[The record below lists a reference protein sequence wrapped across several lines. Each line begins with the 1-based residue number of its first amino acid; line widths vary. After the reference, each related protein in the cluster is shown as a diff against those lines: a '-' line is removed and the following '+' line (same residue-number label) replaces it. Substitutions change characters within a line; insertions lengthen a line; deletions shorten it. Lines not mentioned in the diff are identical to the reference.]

1 VEVPSEFKVSADPL
15 FIEKVHDVV
24 GLYMNPPEQVPA
36 DLGVHVVADN
46 YASHTTPA
54 VEKWLDAHPR
64 FPCTSPPTSSS
75 WQLIERWFAELT
87 AKMLR
92 RGAHRSVQALE
103 KDIRDCYELQARDTR
118 SLLPEQQPCREL
130 ELAGHI
136 GRRRAAG
143 HPGH

>member
-1 VEVPSEFKVSADPL
+1 MEVPSEFKVSADPL

-92 RGAHRSVQALE
+92 RGA
-103 KDIRDCYELQARDTR
+103 RDTR